1 VNSLDTPEKVAPIT
15 REGKAENGA
24 LTWTFDPWSVTILTI
39 KAE

>member
-1 VNSLDTPEKVAPIT
+1 MLEYLKQEVNQTYT
-15 REGKAENGA
+15 ENGA